1 MGASSSYNR
10 ARRAGRPLAHSGKEV
25 AMKRLC
31 TPRVMTALGFVALA
45 AVGSMVAAER
55 SSSTMAGAATKFLAT
70 LTPEQR
76 QQATFAFNSDERL
89 HWHFIPTG
97 PAPMF
102 PRNGLTIKEM
112 SEPQRKLAHDLLK
125 AGLSQRGYLTA
136 SSIMDLETILGALE
150 AEQRAAAT
158 QPARGTPIV
167 RDPERYFFSVFGTPS
182 THDTWAWRV
191 EGHHISLHFTV
202 VNGTLVAGAP
212 TFFGSNPAE
221 VREGPKKGTRILG
234 MEEDA
239 ARALLEALDASQK
252 STAIINA
259 TAPGDMLTMNKL
271 KIDPLSPMGI
281 SASAL
286 NDKQR
291 ELLTKLIDVYTGF
304 MAPDIAADRLAKLK
318 KAGVDKIGF
327 AWAGETER
335 GKKHYY
341 RIQGPTFLVE
351 YDNTQND
358 GNHVHSV
365 WRDFEGDFGRD
376 LLREHLKS
384 VAH

>member
-1 MGASSSYNR
+1 MKTHLSPR
-10 ARRAGRPLAHSGKEV
+10 LLLA
-25 AMKRLC
+25 A
-31 TPRVMTALGFVALA
+31 ALVSAL

-55 SSSTMAGAATKFLAT
+55 SPANMADAATKLLAS

-76 QQATFAFNSDERL
+76 QAGTFAFNSDERL

-112 SEPQRKLAHDLLK
+112 SEPQRKLALDLLK

-136 SSIMDLETILGALE
+136 TSIMDLETILGALE
-150 AEQRAAAT
+150 AAQRAAAT
-158 QPARGTPIV
+158 EPPRAAPIV
-167 RDPERYFFSVFGTPS
+167 RDRERYFFSIFGTPS
-182 THDTWAWRV
+182 TKETWGWRV
-191 EGHHISLHFTV
+191 EGHHVSLHFTV
-202 VNGTLVAGAP
+202 VNGNLVAGSP
-212 TFFGSNPAE
+212 SFFGSNPAE

-234 MEEDA
+234 AEEDA
-239 ARALLEALDASQK
+239 ARALLESLDASQK
-252 STAIINA
+252 TTAIISA
-259 TAPGDMLTMNKL
+259 TAPTDMVTMNTL
-271 KIDPLSPMGI
+271 KIDPLSPTGI
-281 SASAL
+281 SATAL

-291 ELLTKLIDVYTGF
+291 ELLMKLVDVYTGF
-304 MAPDIAADRLAKLK
+304 MAPDIAADRIARFK
-318 KAGVDKIGF
+318 KGGVDKIAF

-341 RIQGPTFLVE
+341 RVQGPTFLVE

-365 WRDFEGDFGRD
+365 WRDFQGDFGRD
-376 LLREHLKS
+376 LLREHLRT